1 MSNKQIN
8 TNMSDSELQAFLN
21 DGNRKKIAYLIATV
35 VSVVTVFIS
44 ASANIIPLVLIGV
57 VATGIFVVLR
67 SKISKEMKRC
77 VSENVVRSVINTVF
91 DNVFY
96 DPFGRLSDAV
106 IKNTELGFS
115 SFNEISGSDYISGT
129 YNGIGIEMS
138 DVKLV
143 QVTRV
148 HTKNGVQETRTT
160 VFEGPWMICDFGKE
174 LSADLLLVE
183 RDIIGKKFLKS
194 GIKTESEEFNKNFRI
209 ESDNEHDAFYI
220 LTPHMMEYI
229 LQMDEKGM
237 GKTHMRFMRGGKV
250 HIAISSGRN
259 SFEMDGMN
267 VDLAFLKSKFEG
279 ELRYITD
286 IIDELRLQDTMYK
299 K

>member
-1 MSNKQIN
+1 
-8 TNMSDSELQAFLN
+8 MSDDELQAFLN

-35 VSVVTVFIS
+35 VGVVTIFIA

-77 VSENVVRSVINTVF
+77 VSENVVRSVINSVF

-106 IKNTELGFS
+106 IENTDLSFS

-129 YNGIGIEMS
+129 YNGIGVEMS
-138 DVKLV
+138 DVKLE

-148 HTKNGVQETRTT
+148 HTKNGTQETRTT
-160 VFEGPWMICDFGKE
+160 IFEGPWMICDFGKE

-183 RDIIGKKFLKS
+183 REGLGKKFSKS

-229 LQMDEKGM
+229 LQMDEKGQ
-237 GKTHMRFMRGGKV
+237 GRTRMRFMRGGKV
-250 HIAISSGRN
+250 HIAINSGRN
-259 SFEMDGMN
+259 SFELSGTN
-267 VDLAFLKSKFEG
+267 VDLAFLKSKFES

>member
-1 MSNKQIN
+1 MGKKQIN
-8 TNMSDSELQAFLN
+8 TAMSDAELQAYLN
-21 DGNRKKIAYLIATV
+21 KKNADKLI
-35 VSVVTVFIS
+35 FIIF
-44 ASANIIPLVLIGV
+44 AVIGV
-57 VATGIFVVLR
+57 VITLLATLMAFMPLMLLGILLAGVFIFLTSR
-67 SKISKEMKRC
+67 ISKEMKRY
-77 VSENVVRSVINTVF
+77 VSDNVVRSVINSVF
-91 DNVFY
+91 DGVFY

-106 IKNTELGFS
+106 IENTELGFS

-143 QVTRV
+143 EVTRV
-148 HTKNGVQETRTT
+148 YTKDGVRETRSTI
-160 VFEGPWMICDFGKE
+160 FEGPWMICDFGKE
-174 LSADLLLVE
+174 LTADLLLVE
-183 RDIIGKKFLKS
+183 RYGIGKKLAKG

-229 LQMDEKGM
+229 LQMDEKGA
-237 GKTHMRFMRGGKV
+237 GRTHMRFMRGGKV
-250 HIAISSGRN
+250 HIAINSGRN
-259 SFEMDGMN
+259 SFELGGTN
-267 VDLAFLKSKFEG
+267 VDLAFLKSKFES

>member
-1 MSNKQIN
+1 MSKEKIN
-8 TNMSDSELQAFLN
+8 LGMSDAEIQAFLN
-21 DGNRKKIAYLIATV
+21 EKNRKKIGYLIATV
-35 VSVVTVFIS
+35 VGVVTIFIA

-67 SKISKEMKRC
+67 SRISKEMKRC
-77 VSENVVRSVINTVF
+77 VSDNVVRSVINSVF
-91 DNVFY
+91 DGAFY
-96 DPFGRLSDAV
+96 DPFGRLSDS
-106 IKNTELGFS
+106 IIENTELGFS
-115 SFNEISGSDYISGT
+115 SFNEISGSDYISGV
-129 YNGIGIEMS
+129 YNGLNVEMS

-148 HTKNGVQETRTT
+148 HTKDGVRETRTT

-183 RDIIGKKFLKS
+183 RSGLGKKFSKG
-194 GIKTESEEFNKNFRI
+194 GIKTESEEFNKNFLI

-229 LQMDEKGM
+229 LEMDQKGG

-250 HIAISSGRN
+250 HIAINSGRN
-259 SFEMDGMN
+259 SFELSGTN
-267 VDLAFLKSKFEG
+267 VDLAFLKSKFES

-286 IIDELRLQDTMYK
+286 IIDELRLQDTIYK

>member
-1 MSNKQIN
+1 MSKKQIN
-8 TNMSDSELQAFLN
+8 TAMSDDELQAFLN
-21 DGNRKKIAYLIATV
+21 KKNKNKITYIIFAVIGVLITIMGTV
-35 VSVVTVFIS
+35 TTFVPMMFVGILLAIVFIFLTS
-44 ASANIIPLVLIGV
+44 
-57 VATGIFVVLR
+57 R
-67 SKISKEMKRC
+67 ISKEMKRY
-77 VSENVVRSVINTVF
+77 VSDNVVRSVINSVF
-91 DNVFY
+91 DGVFY

-106 IKNTELGFS
+106 IENTELGFS
-115 SFNEISGSDYISGT
+115 SFNEISGSDYISGS

-143 QVTRV
+143 EVTRV
-148 HTKNGVQETRTT
+148 HTKEGVRETRTT

-183 RDIIGKKFLKS
+183 RGGIGKKFAMG

-229 LQMDEKGM
+229 LQMDAKGM
-237 GKTHMRFMRGGKV
+237 GRTHMRFMRGGKV

-259 SFEMDGMN
+259 SFELSGTN
-267 VDLAFLKSKFEG
+267 VDLAFLKSKFES

>member
-1 MSNKQIN
+1 
-8 TNMSDSELQAFLN
+8 MSDDELQAFLN
-21 DGNRKKIAYLIATV
+21 KKNKNKITY
-35 VSVVTVFIS
+35 
-44 ASANIIPLVLIGV
+44 IIFAVIGV
-57 VATGIFVVLR
+57 VITLLATLMTFMPLMLLGILIAVVFIFLISR
-67 SKISKEMKRC
+67 ISKEMKRY
-77 VSENVVRSVINTVF
+77 VSENVVRSVINSVF
-91 DNVFY
+91 EGVFY

-106 IKNTELGFS
+106 IENTELGFS
-115 SFNEISGSDYISGT
+115 SFNEISGSDYISGS

-143 QVTRV
+143 EVTRV
-148 HTKNGVQETRTT
+148 HTKEGVRETRTT

-183 RDIIGKKFLKS
+183 RGGIGKKFAMG

-229 LQMDEKGM
+229 LQMDAKGM
-237 GKTHMRFMRGGKV
+237 GRTHMRFMRGGKV

-259 SFEMDGMN
+259 SFELSGTN
-267 VDLAFLKSKFEG
+267 VDLAFLKSKFES

>member
-1 MSNKQIN
+1 MSKKQIN
-8 TNMSDSELQAFLN
+8 TAMSDDELQAFLN

-35 VSVVTVFIS
+35 VGVVTIFIA

-77 VSENVVRSVINTVF
+77 VSDNVVRSVINSVF
-91 DNVFY
+91 EGVFY

-106 IKNTELGFS
+106 IENTELGFS

-129 YNGIGIEMS
+129 YNGIGVEMS
-138 DVKLV
+138 DVKLE

-148 HTKNGVQETRTT
+148 HTKNGTQETRTT

-183 RDIIGKKFLKS
+183 REGLGKKFSKS

-229 LQMDEKGM
+229 LQMDQKGA
-237 GKTHMRFMRGGKV
+237 GRTHMRFMRGGKV
-250 HIAISSGRN
+250 HIAINSGKN
-259 SFEMDGMN
+259 SFELNGTN
-267 VDLAFLKSKFEG
+267 VDLAFLKSKFES

>member
-1 MSNKQIN
+1 
-8 TNMSDSELQAFLN
+8 MSDAELQAYLN
-21 DGNRKKIAYLIATV
+21 KKNADKLI
-35 VSVVTVFIS
+35 FIIF
-44 ASANIIPLVLIGV
+44 AVIGV
-57 VATGIFVVLR
+57 VITLLATLMAFMPLMLLGILLAGVFIFLTSR
-67 SKISKEMKRC
+67 ISKEMKRY
-77 VSENVVRSVINTVF
+77 VSDNVVRSVINSVF
-91 DNVFY
+91 DGVFY

-106 IKNTELGFS
+106 IENTELGFS

-143 QVTRV
+143 EVTRV
-148 HTKNGVQETRTT
+148 YTKDGVRETRSTI
-160 VFEGPWMICDFGKE
+160 FEGPWMICDFGKE
-174 LSADLLLVE
+174 LTADLLLVE
-183 RDIIGKKFLKS
+183 RYGIGKKLAKG

-229 LQMDEKGM
+229 LQMDEKGA
-237 GKTHMRFMRGGKV
+237 GRTHMRFMRGGKV
-250 HIAISSGRN
+250 HIAINSGRN
-259 SFEMDGMN
+259 SFELGGTN
-267 VDLAFLKSKFEG
+267 VDLAFLKSKFES

>member
-1 MSNKQIN
+1 MAKKNIN
-8 TNMSDSELQAFLN
+8 TAMSDAELQAYLN
-21 DGNRKKIAYLIATV
+21 KKNADKLIFIIF
-35 VSVVTVFIS
+35 SV
-44 ASANIIPLVLIGV
+44 IGV
-57 VATGIFVVLR
+57 VITLLATLMAFMPLMILGILLSGVFIFLTSR
-67 SKISKEMKRC
+67 ISKEMKRY
-77 VSENVVRSVINTVF
+77 VSDNVVRSVIKSVF
-91 DNVFY
+91 DGVFY
-96 DPFGRLSDAV
+96 DPFGRLSDNV
-106 IKNTELGFS
+106 IENTELGFS
-115 SFNEISGSDYISGT
+115 SFNEISGSDYISGV
-129 YNGIGIEMS
+129 YNGLNVEMS

-143 QVTRV
+143 RVTRT
-148 HTKNGVQETRTT
+148 HTKNGTQETRTT

-183 RDIIGKKFLKS
+183 REGFGKKFAKG

-229 LQMDEKGM
+229 LQMDEKG
-237 GKTHMRFMRGGKV
+237 GGRTRMRFMRGGKV
-250 HIAISSGRN
+250 HIAINSGRN
-259 SFEMDGMN
+259 SFELSGTN
-267 VDLAFLKSKFEG
+267 VDLAFLKSKFES

>member
-1 MSNKQIN
+1 
-8 TNMSDSELQAFLN
+8 MSDAEIQAFLN
-21 DGNRKKIAYLIATV
+21 EKNRKKIGYLIATV
-35 VSVVTVFIS
+35 VGVVTIFIA

-67 SKISKEMKRC
+67 SRISKEMKRC
-77 VSENVVRSVINTVF
+77 VSDNVVRSVINSVF
-91 DNVFY
+91 DGAFY
-96 DPFGRLSDAV
+96 DPFGRLSDS
-106 IKNTELGFS
+106 IIENTELGFS
-115 SFNEISGSDYISGT
+115 SFNEISGSDYISGV
-129 YNGIGIEMS
+129 YNGLNVEMS

-148 HTKNGVQETRTT
+148 HTKDGVRETRTT

-183 RDIIGKKFLKS
+183 RSGLGKKFSKG
-194 GIKTESEEFNKNFRI
+194 GIKTESEEFNKNFLI

-229 LQMDEKGM
+229 LEMDQKGG

-250 HIAISSGRN
+250 HIAINSGRN
-259 SFEMDGMN
+259 SFELSGTN
-267 VDLAFLKSKFEG
+267 VDLAFLKSKFES

-286 IIDELRLQDTMYK
+286 IIDELRLQDTIYK

>member
-1 MSNKQIN
+1 MGKKQIN
-8 TNMSDSELQAFLN
+8 TAMSDAELQAYLN
-21 DGNRKKIAYLIATV
+21 KKNADKLIFIIFAVMGV
-35 VSVVTVFIS
+35 VITLLARIMAFMPLMLLGILLAGVFIFLTS
-44 ASANIIPLVLIGV
+44 
-57 VATGIFVVLR
+57 R
-67 SKISKEMKRC
+67 ISKEMKRY
-77 VSENVVRSVINTVF
+77 VSDNVVRSVINSVF
-91 DNVFY
+91 DGVFY
-96 DPFGRLSDAV
+96 DPFGRLSDNV
-106 IKNTELGFS
+106 IENTELGFS
-115 SFNEISGSDYISGT
+115 SFNEISGSDYVSGV
-129 YNGIGIEMS
+129 YNGLNVEMS

-143 QVTRV
+143 RVTRT
-148 HTKNGVQETRTT
+148 HTKNGTQETRTT

-183 RDIIGKKFLKS
+183 REGFGKKFAKG

-229 LQMDEKGM
+229 LQMDEKGA
-237 GKTHMRFMRGGKV
+237 GRTHMRFMRGGKV
-250 HIAISSGRN
+250 HIAINSGRN
-259 SFEMDGMN
+259 SFELSGTN
-267 VDLAFLKSKFEG
+267 VDLAFLKSKFES